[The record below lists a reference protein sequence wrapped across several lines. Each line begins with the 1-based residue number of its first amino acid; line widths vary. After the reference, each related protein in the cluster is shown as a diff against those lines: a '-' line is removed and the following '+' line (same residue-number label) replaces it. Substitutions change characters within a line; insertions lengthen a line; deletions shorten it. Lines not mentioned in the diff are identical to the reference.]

1 MNARNFPALQ
11 RALVEIAY
19 DNGMVNRDHPEW
31 SVIYDMFLLI
41 EKKYT
46 PLQMAEV
53 DRELAALTP
62 DQLLEACVGG
72 RGDGLTRPIPD
83 DGLADEMLDWAFD
96 GDLSTLP
103 TQGDAK

>member
-41 EKKYT
+41 EKKYSA
-46 PLQMAEV
+46 LQISEV

-62 DQLLEACVGG
+62 EQLVEACVGG
-72 RGDGLTRPIPD
+72 IDDENPRPIET
-83 DGLADEMLDWAFD
+83 DGLADEMLNWAFD
-96 GDLSTLP
+96 GDVSTLP

>member
-41 EKKYT
+41 EKKYSA
-46 PLQMAEV
+46 LQISKV
-53 DRELAALTP
+53 DRELAALTA
-62 DQLLEACVGG
+62 DQLLEACTGG
-72 RGDGLTRPIPD
+72 CGPEGRDVPIST
-83 DGLADEMLDWAFD
+83 LADEMLDWAFD
-96 GDLSTLP
+96 GDLPTLP
-103 TQGDAK
+103 TQGEQS